1 MLVRA
6 WTDDQAE
13 QFLGTL
19 LRSGVII
26 ASAVVLFGGIFY
38 LLHYGSGVPDYRV
51 FRGEP
56 ADLRDVAGIVSDS
69 LSLRSRGVIQLGLLL
84 LIATPV
90 LRVVFSV
97 LAFALQRDWTYVATT
112 LIVLSVLIYAVGWVF
127 KVLNMTEIFRAC
139 ALRLLPISSPKV
151 FSGAG

>member
-6 WTDDQAE
+6 WTDEQVE

-19 LRSGVII
+19 LRSGVIV
-26 ASAVVLFGGIFY
+26 AGAVVLFGGIFY
-38 LLHYGSGVPDYRV
+38 LLHYGGTFPDYRV

-56 ADLRDVAGIVSDS
+56 ADLRSVLEIVKDS
-69 LSLRSRGVIQLGLLL
+69 LSFHSRGLIQLGLLL

-97 LAFALQRDWTYVATT
+97 FAFALQRDLTYVLTT
-112 LIVLSVLIYAVGWVF
+112 LIVLSVLVYS
-127 KVLNMTEIFRAC
+127 L
-139 ALRLLPISSPKV
+139 
-151 FSGAG
+151 SGGGL